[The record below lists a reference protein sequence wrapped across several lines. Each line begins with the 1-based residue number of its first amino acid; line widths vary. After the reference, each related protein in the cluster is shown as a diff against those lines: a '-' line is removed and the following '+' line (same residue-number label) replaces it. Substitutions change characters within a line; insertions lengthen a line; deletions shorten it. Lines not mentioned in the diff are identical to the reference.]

1 MKLLSTG
8 VLGMDEL
15 LNGGIP
21 ENHTVVVLGG
31 MGTGKSTFALQF
43 IMNGLKNGEKAVY
56 ISLEE
61 REAEIVEAARSF
73 GWDLEQYMRKDR
85 ELLKL
90 TRLDPNDVKATLNRF
105 KNDLPGTIKSFGA
118 QRLVIDSITLF
129 EMMFEDE
136 PSRRLNLFEMF
147 DLIKETGV
155 TMLVTS
161 EVSATGQNASRYGLV
176 EYVSDG
182 AILFR
187 TVRPDNLREA
197 RLVCEVVKMRRAR
210 HSRAIKPYVISGQ
223 GILVHTDSEVF

>member
-8 VLGMDEL
+8 VAGMDEL

-43 IMNGLKNGEKAVY
+43 IMNGLKSGEKAVY

-61 REAEIVEAARSF
+61 REDEVVETARSF
-73 GWDLEQYMRKDR
+73 GWDLEQYRQKDH
-85 ELLKL
+85 ELLRL
-90 TRLDPNDVKATLNRF
+90 TRLDPNDVKVTLSRF
-105 KNDLPGTIKSFGA
+105 KNELPRTIKSFGA
-118 QRLVIDSITLF
+118 KRLVIDSITLF
-129 EMMFEDE
+129 EMMFADE

-161 EVSATGQNASRYGLV
+161 EASASGLNASRYGLV

-182 AILFR
+182 AIMFR
-187 TVRPDNLREA
+187 TVRQDDLREA
-197 RLVCEVVKMRRAR
+197 RLVCEVVKMRRVK

-223 GILVHTDSEVF
+223 GIIVHTDSEVF